1 MGVNGVCG
9 VCLLSHYL
17 MGLTPV
23 SLIRNKWLSR
33 EDGWND
39 GWIDL

>member
-1 MGVNGVCG
+1 MGVDGVCNSAG
-9 VCLLSHYL
+9 CRVLSQYL

-23 SLIRNKWLSR
+23 SLIRNKWQSR

-39 GWIDL
+39 G